1 LSNQLVQQKEDE
13 KEEED
18 LISSIPV
25 CAANLSTP
33 VVDRAYYINEIQYRI
48 GGRIYIENAD

>member
-1 LSNQLVQQKEDE
+1 MSNQLVQQKEDE
-13 KEEED
+13 KED
-18 LISSIPV
+18 LIPSIPV

>member
-1 LSNQLVQQKEDE
+1 MSNQLVQQKEDE
-13 KEEED
+13 KED

>member
-1 LSNQLVQQKEDE
+1 MSNQLVEQSEDG
-13 KEEED
+13 KED

-33 VVDRAYYINEIQYRI
+33 VVDKAYYINEIQYAI
-48 GGRIYIENAD
+48 GERIYIENAD